1 MYLYYIYMYIIMY
14 VPPILH
20 LYVHYYVCTSYT
32 AFFYM
37 YIIMYVPPIL
47 HLYVHYY
54 VCTSYTAFMC
64 TYVSCGLIALGAFI
78 RLYDTSHRVRDHC
91 HISHTQRPLPQY
103 TQTQGQTRH
112 QMTQIHQHTN
122 AGTDMSPDDTDPPTH
137 KRRDRHVTR

>member
-1 MYLYYIYMYIIMY
+1 MYIPARLHLYVHMYVPILHLYVHMY

-20 LYVHYYVCTSYT
+20 LYVHMYVPILHLYVH
-32 AFFYM
+32 
-37 YIIMYVPPIL
+37 MYVPPIL
-47 HLYVHYY
+47 HLYVH
-54 VCTSYTAFMC
+54 

-122 AGTDMSPDDTDPPTH
+122 AGIDTSPDGTDPPTH
-137 KRRDRHVTR
+137 KRRHRHVTR